1 MPDLPITYAE
11 PGTVG
16 LGGGGIGAR
25 ALVKT
30 ETVGVRLFSNQ
41 RGYSSAVEAIP
52 IPAPSRTAS
61 SVRRSYRIPEC
72 TLRPAVSGCLSLRR
86 D

>member
-1 MPDLPITYAE
+1 MTYASLGQLALGVVE
-11 PGTVG
+11 LG
-16 LGGGGIGAR
+16 LV

-52 IPAPSRTAS
+52 IPCASRTAS

-72 TLRPAVSGCLSLRR
+72 TPRPAASGCLSLRR

>member
-1 MPDLPITYAE
+1 MRSLGQLALGVVE
-11 PGTVG
+11 LG
-16 LGGGGIGAR
+16 LV

-41 RGYSSAVEAIP
+41 RGYSFAVEAIP

-61 SVRRSYRIPEC
+61 SVRRNYHIPEC
-72 TLRPAVSGCLSLRR
+72 TLRRAASGCLSLRR